1 MIRILILALSVVL
14 APTAVYAQ
22 LQAPNRFDAVQRVA
36 EKCPGLIANDH
47 AFTDAVASVLY
58 AEDHAWGR
66 NGKRGNADDLSHD
79 AIAYRNVNSPFGV
92 SIVDIIGGAV
102 GPDPSPAWI
111 DQTQATIDARTRGV
125 WVAPRGVLPPCLTG
139 AVVPVPNPGTPA
151 PSPGTPA
158 PSPGTPAPSPGTG
171 AELTEIRRLL
181 ADQTAMLR
189 DVTAA
194 INRLAD
200 AQAGVDLGLV
210 NGYVDDMVGN
220 GPGDA
225 DEPNH
230 ITDLKQRLDKQ
241 RAMIEALTA
250 WLRSRRALGF

>member
-1 MIRILILALSVVL
+1 MIRALILALSVVL
-14 APTAVYAQ
+14 APTVVYAQ

-47 AFTDAVASVLY
+47 AFTDAVASLLY

-92 SIVDIIGGAV
+92 SIVDIIGGAG

-139 AVVPVPNPGTPA
+139 AVVPVPNPVTPA
-151 PSPGTPA
+151 PSPGP
-158 PSPGTPAPSPGTG
+158 G

-189 DVTAA
+189 DVTTA

-241 RAMIEALTA
+241 RAMIVALTA